1 MLGEKK
7 AMGVPVKEMGGTR
20 RLLLISFSS
29 ASLRNLSLGGGEDLI
44 LFKAASVED
53 SKRGLNPWSWLK
65 LLVLEP
71 FLDFPSSDSKSSL
84 VSSLIVNRNLGG
96 PHRLCSLISSDS
108 TPSSSPNPFNN
119 ESFPVPTSKSWLYPF
134 NSEVV
139 RAWVLVLVTT
149 ELDFL
154 QQNKDAKSRARV
166 KPFDLFLFSAS
177 ISSNASKPGF
187 AGTQLPIWKSF
198 SSGIQLPIPDYPFHT
213 LKRLKSVPFPFPSTL
228 YDFRTFP
235 QIV

>member
-7 AMGVPVKEMGGTR
+7 ATGVPVKEMG
-20 RLLLISFSS
+20 

-44 LFKAASVED
+44 LFRAASVED
-53 SKRGLNPWSWLK
+53 SNRGLNPWSWLK

-108 TPSSSPNPFNN
+108 TPSSSPNPFNS

-154 QQNKDAKSRARV
+154 QQNK
-166 KPFDLFLFSAS
+166 
-177 ISSNASKPGF
+177 
-187 AGTQLPIWKSF
+187 
-198 SSGIQLPIPDYPFHT
+198 
-213 LKRLKSVPFPFPSTL
+213 
-228 YDFRTFP
+228 
-235 QIV
+235 

>member
-7 AMGVPVKEMGGTR
+7 AMGVPVREMGGTR

-44 LFKAASVED
+44 LFRAASVED
-53 SKRGLNPWSWLK
+53 SNRGLNPWSWLK

-154 QQNKDAKSRARV
+154 QQNKSQQSQVIEIRVAREAGAFSTAPAACTSAKRF
-166 KPFDLFLFSAS
+166 PNDTLFQLSA
-177 ISSNASKPGF
+177 
-187 AGTQLPIWKSF
+187 
-198 SSGIQLPIPDYPFHT
+198 
-213 LKRLKSVPFPFPSTL
+213 
-228 YDFRTFP
+228 
-235 QIV
+235 